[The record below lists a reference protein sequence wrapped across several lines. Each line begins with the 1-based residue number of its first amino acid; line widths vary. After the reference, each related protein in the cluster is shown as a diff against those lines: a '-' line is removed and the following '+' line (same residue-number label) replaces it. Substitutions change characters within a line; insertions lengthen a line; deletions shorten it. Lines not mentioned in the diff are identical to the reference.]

1 MYKYRIPPARENSDV
16 KIIVESIVGPTGGSD
31 MFLQKATAKHER
43 LVTLHIGSR
52 HIQQSCSPVGELGV
66 YRTDHYKNKRK
77 VSASSLQIQV
87 TIILVPVRQRL
98 FKGVAETVARSGQFF
113 PQIFVEICN
122 FLTRAGQMPIG
133 EPNAPAIPAAVMISH
148 PGMKGT
154 FTFIFVTLS
163 WILRCA
169 LSYRQVRSSNYT
181 VPPHCRDVPICKA

>member
-1 MYKYRIPPARENSDV
+1 MYKYRILPARENSDV
-16 KIIVESIVGPTGGSD
+16 KIIVESIVGPTGGSG

-87 TIILVPVRQRL
+87 TIILVPIRQRL

-113 PQIFVEICN
+113 PQIFVEICS

-133 EPNAPAIPAAVMISH
+133 EPSAPAIPAAVMISH

-154 FTFIFVTLS
+154 FTFIFVTLFMDS
-163 WILRCA
+163 TMCSI
-169 LSYRQVRSSNYT
+169 V
-181 VPPHCRDVPICKA
+181 